1 LVRIGVGKRDNAIII
16 TIAPRRRDCVSSCT
30 IEYLHPRAFIQS
42 DIFNHEI
49 ATGIGHA
56 VRFAQ
61 KPGQIGRFFS
71 SPIEYYRPDRDA
83 AWSLRMTSPAK
94 TLIPVTALA
103 LVAQLTVAFAD
114 GVPHYNLEP
123 LCRGIAQQGG
133 MSLLPNQ
140 SAPKDYKSCIR
151 SEMVVRRQ
159 LVKLWPTFKT
169 SNKAN
174 CFGENSAGGLP
185 SYTGLLSCL
194 QMAQDASKM
203 FGK

>member
-1 LVRIGVGKRDNAIII
+1 VVAAAGEEGRLSRAKLHASPASGRERKWRCKASVAAPKRIH
-16 TIAPRRRDCVSSCT
+16 
-30 IEYLHPRAFIQS
+30 L
-42 DIFNHEI
+42 
-49 ATGIGHA
+49 
-56 VRFAQ
+56 AQ
-61 KPGQIGRFFS
+61 KPGKIGHFS
-71 SPIEYYRPDRDA
+71 RPLIEYYRGACDA
-83 AWSLRMTSPAK
+83 AWSIWMMSPAK
-94 TLIPVTALA
+94 TLIPATALA
-103 LVAQLTVAFAD
+103 LVAQLTVAIAD
-114 GVPHYNLEP
+114 GVPHYNLAP
-123 LCRGIAQQGG
+123 LCHGIAQQGG

>member
-1 LVRIGVGKRDNAIII
+1 MI
-16 TIAPRRRDCVSSCT
+16 SQT
-30 IEYLHPRAFIQS
+30 IEYLHPRTLIQY

-49 ATGIGHA
+49 ATDIGRA
-56 VRFAQ
+56 VRYAQ
-61 KPGQIGRFFS
+61 KPSQIGRFFS

-83 AWSLRMTSPAK
+83 AWSLRMMSPAK
-94 TLIPVTALA
+94 SLIPVTALA

-140 SAPKDYKSCIR
+140 SPKKDYRSCIA
-151 SEMVVRRQ
+151 SEMKVRKQ
-159 LVKLWPTFKT
+159 LVKLWPTFKA

-174 CFGENSAGGLP
+174 CIGENSAGGLS

-194 QMAQDASKM
+194 QMAKEAGKM
-203 FGK
+203 FGQ